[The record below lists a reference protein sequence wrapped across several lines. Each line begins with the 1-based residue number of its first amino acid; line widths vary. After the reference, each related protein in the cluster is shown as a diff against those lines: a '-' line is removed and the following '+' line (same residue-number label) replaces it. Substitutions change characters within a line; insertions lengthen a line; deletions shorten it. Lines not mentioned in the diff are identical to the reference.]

1 MTKDEMKVFKRAEEL
16 LAKIQH
22 HKLLPMQDVREALR
36 REIRDYFSSYERG
49 QVIALDA
56 LDRFEEF
63 AEPADQ

>member
-1 MTKDEMKVFKRAEEL
+1 MTKDEMKVFQRAEEL

-22 HKLLPMQDVREALR
+22 HNLLPLQEEREKIR

-49 QVIALDA
+49 QIIA